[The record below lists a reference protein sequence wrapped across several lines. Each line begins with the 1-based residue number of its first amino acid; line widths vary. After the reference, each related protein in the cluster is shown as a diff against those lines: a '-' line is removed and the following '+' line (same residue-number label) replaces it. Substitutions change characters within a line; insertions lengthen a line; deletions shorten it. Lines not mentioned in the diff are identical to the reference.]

1 MPARW
6 WWPAR
11 PRPCVAAWC
20 WPCPWACCA
29 WASTPASPLPA
40 SAVSTAVLTPRSDLY
55 ALIAMVSV
63 VQRRLKRR
71 PHLGFSLP
79 ELLIAL
85 LLGGGLAAVLLQLLV
100 VESGA
105 SQTLGRLLRERQLGQ
120 RALELVRQELQQA
133 QWASTALTV
142 PAGCSLAGRT
152 VVLQLGTPAGGIT
165 YSVGASPSPI
175 WRGRVLMRCGPAYG
189 LSGEL
194 ASTAPQNRVLID
206 ALPPAAGFCR
216 RGADQRRA
224 PAAPGAPAGG
234 RSTAGAGAACAAA
247 RLRTERLGLFR
258 NWLGT
263 WFRCSIHNSAAS
275 CISWGRAP
283 MGWCPICSACSALPR
298 LATASSGCC
307 STARR
312 LPAGSSPLPSCGA
325 IRQVSCSTRV
335 PRSCSPRCW
344 PITGSC
350 AWPSPAT
357 PLPRWSR
364 RPWRCWPS

>member
-1 MPARW
+1 
-6 WWPAR
+6 
-11 PRPCVAAWC
+11 
-20 WPCPWACCA
+20 
-29 WASTPASPLPA
+29 
-40 SAVSTAVLTPRSDLY
+40 
-55 ALIAMVSV
+55 MVSV

-100 VESGA
+100 VESGT

-206 ALPPAAGFCR
+206 ALPPAAGFVAEEQTSGVLQLR
-216 RGADQRRA
+216 LARQLAADQPLVLELPA
-224 PAAPGAPAGG
+224 P
-234 RSTAGAGAACAAA
+234 
-247 RLRTERLGLFR
+247 RLG
-258 NWLGT
+258 
-263 WFRCSIHNSAAS
+263 SEPSA
-275 CISWGRAP
+275 
-283 MGWCPICSACSALPR
+283 
-298 LATASSGCC
+298 
-307 STARR
+307 
-312 LPAGSSPLPSCGA
+312 
-325 IRQVSCSTRV
+325 
-335 PRSCSPRCW
+335 
-344 PITGSC
+344 
-350 AWPSPAT
+350 
-357 PLPRWSR
+357 
-364 RPWRCWPS
+364 